1 MSRRTLNRKGF
12 TLVEIL
18 VSLLLVG
25 IVTAVIGLSSYH
37 MVNGFV
43 FARKNADTLL
53 KGQIAIARMVKEL
66 NNVKKVYAASTS
78 GTQITFTSYR
88 DGGTV
93 NHTISWAGAAA
104 NLLLDGIALTDQVS
118 SFSLAYYNDHTG
130 SGAQPTWSE
139 TSRIIEINLVL
150 TGAENT
156 PAAFNARVAPS
167 FSLSVGT

>member
-53 KGQIAIARMVKEL
+53 KGQIAIARMTKEL
-66 NNVKKVYAASTS
+66 NNVKMVYAASTN

-88 DGGTV
+88 DAGAV
-93 NHTISWAGAAA
+93 SHTISWAGGTA
-104 NLLLDGIALTDQVS
+104 NLLLDGIALTDQVG

-139 TSRIIEINLVL
+139 TSRIIEMNLVL
-150 TGAENT
+150 TGAEGT
-156 PAAFNARVAPS
+156 PVVFNARVAPS
-167 FSLSVGT
+167 FGLSVGT

>member
-12 TLVEIL
+12 TLIEIL

-43 FARKNADTLL
+43 FARKNSDTLL
-53 KGQIAIARMVKEL
+53 KGQIAIARMTKEL
-66 NNVKKVYAASTS
+66 NNVKTVYVASTN
-78 GTQITFTSYR
+78 GMQITFTSYK

-93 NHTISWAGAAA
+93 SHTISWAGGAA
-104 NLLLDGIALTDQVS
+104 NLLLDGIALTDQIGG
-118 SFSLAYYNDHTG
+118 FSLAYYDSY
-130 SGAQPTWSE
+130 SGTAQTTWSA

-167 FSLSVGT
+167 FDVSLVSP